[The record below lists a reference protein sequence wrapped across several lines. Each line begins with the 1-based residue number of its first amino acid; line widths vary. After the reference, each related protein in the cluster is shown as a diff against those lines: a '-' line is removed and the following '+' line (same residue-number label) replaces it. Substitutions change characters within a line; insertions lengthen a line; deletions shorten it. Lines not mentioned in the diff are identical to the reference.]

1 MTDPADILPGE
12 LLRIKT
18 EARALA
24 KQRRADAAA
33 RAGHAAAEA
42 VAERVAGL
50 LAGFPLADFPRATV
64 VAGYWPIG
72 TELDVRHTLSHLDLI
87 GFGCAL
93 PVVVAKGEPLVFRTW
108 TPQTPMERSGLGILA
123 PAAAVPEVDPDVLL
137 VPLLAFDRAGYRLGY
152 GAGFYDRTLERLR
165 RSKRVT
171 AIGIG
176 FAGQEVDDV
185 PRDRYDQPL
194 DWLVTENFVLRIAE

>member
-1 MTDPADILPGE
+1 MTGPADISPGE

-18 EARALA
+18 EARAAA
-24 KQRRADAAA
+24 KQRRAEAAA
-33 RAGHAAAEA
+33 SAGHAAAEA
-42 VAERVAGL
+42 VADRVAGL
-50 LAGFPLADFPRATV
+50 LAGGPKTTV

-87 GFGCAL
+87 GYGCAL
-93 PVVVAKGEPLVFRTW
+93 PVVVAKGEPLAFRTW

-123 PAAAVPEVDPDVLL
+123 PAATVPEIDPDVLL
-137 VPLLAFDRAGYRLGY
+137 VPLLSFDSAGYRLGY

-165 RSKRVT
+165 RSKRVV
-171 AIGIG
+171 AIGIA
-176 FAGQEVDDV
+176 FAGQEVDGV

-194 DWLVTENFVLRIAE
+194 DWLVTEKFVLKIAE

>member
-1 MTDPADILPGE
+1 MTDPTE
-12 LLRIKT
+12 LLQIKT
-18 EARALA
+18 EARAQA
-24 KQRRADAAA
+24 KLRRAEAATS
-33 RAGHAAAEA
+33 AGFAAAEA
-42 VAERVAGL
+42 VSERVAAL
-50 LAGFPLADFPRATV
+50 LADFPKTTL

-93 PVVVAKGEPLVFRTW
+93 PVVVAKGEPLTFRTW
-108 TPQTPMERSGLGILA
+108 TPQTPLERSGLGILA
-123 PAAAVPEVDPDVLL
+123 PAATIPEVDPDVLL

-171 AIGIG
+171 AVGIG
-176 FAGQEVDDV
+176 FAGQEVDSV
-185 PRDRYDQPL
+185 PRDQYDQPL
-194 DWLVTENFVLRIAE
+194 DWLVTERFALKIAK

>member
-1 MTDPADILPGE
+1 MTDPAEIPPAE
-12 LLRIKT
+12 LLRIKN

-24 KQRRADAAA
+24 KQCRAEAAA
-33 RAGHAAAEA
+33 LAGHAAAET

-50 LAGFPLADFPRATV
+50 LAGFPKATV

-123 PAAAVPEVDPDVLL
+123 PAATVPEVDPDVLL

-176 FAGQEVDDV
+176 FAGQEVGSV

-194 DWLVTENFVLRIAE
+194 DWLVNENFVLRIAE

>member
-1 MTDPADILPGE
+1 MTDPTE
-12 LLRIKT
+12 LLKIKT
-18 EARALA
+18 EARVLA
-24 KQRRADAAA
+24 KLRRAEAAA
-33 RAGHAAAEA
+33 SNGLAAAEA
-42 VAERVAGL
+42 VSGRVSKL
-50 LAGFPLADFPRATV
+50 LDCSPKTTI

-93 PVVVAKGEPLVFRTW
+93 PVVVAKGEPLTFRTW
-108 TPQTPMERSGLGILA
+108 TPQVPMERSGLGILA
-123 PAAAVPEVDPDVLL
+123 PAATVPEVDPDVLL

-165 RSKRVT
+165 RSKPVM

-176 FAGQEVDDV
+176 FAGQEVDNV

>member
-1 MTDPADILPGE
+1 MTDPAEILQ
-12 LLRIKT
+12 IKT
-18 EARALA
+18 EARAQA
-24 KQRRADAAA
+24 KLRRAEAAA
-33 RAGHAAAEA
+33 SAGHAAAEA
-42 VAERVAGL
+42 VSEWVSKL
-50 LAGFPLADFPRATV
+50 LDYSPKTTI

-93 PVVVAKGEPLVFRTW
+93 PVVVAKGEPLTFRTW

-123 PAAAVPEVDPDVLL
+123 PAATVPEVDPDVLL

-171 AIGIG
+171 AVGIG
-176 FAGQEVDDV
+176 FAGQEVDSV
-185 PRDRYDQPL
+185 PRDQYDQPL
-194 DWLVTENFVLRIAE
+194 DWLVTERFLLKIAEKIS

>member
-1 MTDPADILPGE
+1 M
-12 LLRIKT
+12 
-18 EARALA
+18 
-24 KQRRADAAA
+24 AA
-33 RAGHAAAEA
+33 
-42 VAERVAGL
+42 L
-50 LAGFPLADFPRATV
+50 LAGFPKTTI

-93 PVVVAKGEPLVFRTW
+93 PVVVAKGEPLTFRTW

-123 PAAAVPEVDPDVLL
+123 PAATVPEVDPDVLL

-165 RSKRVT
+165 RSKHVT

-176 FAGQEVDDV
+176 FAGQEVDSV
-185 PRDRYDQPL
+185 PRDQYDQPL
-194 DWLVTENFVLRIAE
+194 DWLVTEQFVLKIAE

>member
-1 MTDPADILPGE
+1 
-12 LLRIKT
+12 
-18 EARALA
+18 
-24 KQRRADAAA
+24 
-33 RAGHAAAEA
+33 
-42 VAERVAGL
+42 
-50 LAGFPLADFPRATV
+50 
-64 VAGYWPIG
+64 
-72 TELDVRHTLSHLDLI
+72 
-87 GFGCAL
+87 
-93 PVVVAKGEPLVFRTW
+93 
-108 TPQTPMERSGLGILA
+108 MERSGLGILA
-123 PAAAVPEVDPDVLL
+123 PAATVPEVDPDVLL

-176 FAGQEVDDV
+176 FAGQEVESV

>member
-1 MTDPADILPGE
+1 MTDPVEIPPAE

-24 KQRRADAAA
+24 KLRRAEAAALAGHDAAQ
-33 RAGHAAAEA
+33 A

-50 LAGFPLADFPRATV
+50 LAGFPKSTV

-87 GFGCAL
+87 GCGCAL
-93 PVVVAKGEPLVFRTW
+93 PVVVAKGEPLAFRTW

-123 PAAAVPEVDPDVLL
+123 PAASVPEVDPDVLL
-137 VPLLAFDRAGYRLGY
+137 VPLLSFDRAGYRLGY

-171 AIGIG
+171 AVGIG

-194 DWLVTENFVLRIAE
+194 DWLVTEKFVLKIAE

>member
-1 MTDPADILPGE
+1 MTDSAE
-12 LLRIKT
+12 LLKIKT

-24 KQRRADAAA
+24 KLRRAEAAA
-33 RAGHAAAEA
+33 SGGLAAAEA
-42 VAERVAGL
+42 VSERVAAL
-50 LAGFPLADFPRATV
+50 LADSPKTTI

-93 PVVVAKGEPLVFRTW
+93 PVVVAKGEPLTFRIW
-108 TPQTPMERSGLGILA
+108 TPQVPMERSGLGILA
-123 PAAAVPEVDPDVLL
+123 PAATVPEVDPDVLL
-137 VPLLAFDRAGYRLGY
+137 VPLLAFDRAGFRLGY

-171 AIGIG
+171 AVGIG
-176 FAGQEVDDV
+176 FAGQEMDSV
-185 PRDRYDQPL
+185 PRDQYDQPL
-194 DWLVTENFVLRIAE
+194 DWLVTERFVLKIAE

>member
-1 MTDPADILPGE
+1 MTDPAE
-12 LLRIKT
+12 LLKIKT

-24 KQRRADAAA
+24 KPRRAEAAA
-33 RAGHAAAEA
+33 SGGLAAAEA
-42 VAERVAGL
+42 VSERVAAL
-50 LAGFPLADFPRATV
+50 LAGFPRTTI

-93 PVVVAKGEPLVFRTW
+93 PAVVSKGEPLIFRAW
-108 TPQTPMERSGLGILA
+108 TPQVPMERSGLGILA
-123 PAAAVPEVDPDVLL
+123 PAATVPEVDPDVLL
-137 VPLLAFDRAGYRLGY
+137 VPLLAFDRAGFRLGY

-176 FAGQEVDDV
+176 FAGQEMDSV
-185 PRDRYDQPL
+185 PRDQYDQPL
-194 DWLVTENFVLRIAE
+194 DWLVTERFVLKIAE

>member
-1 MTDPADILPGE
+1 MTDPAE
-12 LLRIKT
+12 LLKIKT

-24 KQRRADAAA
+24 KLRRAEAAA
-33 RAGHAAAEA
+33 SGGLAATEA
-42 VAERVAGL
+42 VSERVAAL
-50 LAGFPLADFPRATV
+50 LAGFPRTAI

-93 PVVVAKGEPLVFRTW
+93 PVVVAKGEPLTFRIW
-108 TPQTPMERSGLGILA
+108 TPQVPMERSGLGILA
-123 PAAAVPEVDPDVLL
+123 PAATVPEVDPDVLL
-137 VPLLAFDRAGYRLGY
+137 VPLLAFDRAGFRLGY

-176 FAGQEVDDV
+176 FAGQEMDSV
-185 PRDRYDQPL
+185 PRDQYDQPL
-194 DWLVTENFVLRIAE
+194 DWLVTERFVLKIAE

>member
-1 MTDPADILPGE
+1 MTDPAE
-12 LLRIKT
+12 LLKIKT

-24 KQRRADAAA
+24 KLRRAEAAA
-33 RAGHAAAEA
+33 SGGLAATEA
-42 VAERVAGL
+42 VSERVAAL
-50 LAGFPLADFPRATV
+50 LAGSPRTTI

-72 TELDVRHTLSHLDLI
+72 TELAARHTLSHLDLI

-93 PVVVAKGEPLVFRTW
+93 PVVVAKGEPLTFRTW

-123 PAAAVPEVDPDVLL
+123 PAATVPEVDPDVLL

-165 RSKRVT
+165 RVKHVT
-171 AIGIG
+171 AIGVG
-176 FAGQEVDDV
+176 FA
-185 PRDRYDQPL
+185 
-194 DWLVTENFVLRIAE
+194 A

>member
-1 MTDPADILPGE
+1 MTDPAELPSAE

-24 KQRRADAAA
+24 KQRRAEAAA
-33 RAGHAAAEA
+33 SAGHAAAEA

-50 LAGFPLADFPRATV
+50 LAGFPKATV

-93 PVVVAKGEPLVFRTW
+93 PVVVARGEPLVFRTW

-123 PAAAVPEVDPDVLL
+123 PAATVPEVDPDVLL
-137 VPLLAFDRAGYRLGY
+137 APLLAFDRAGYRLGY

-176 FAGQEVDDV
+176 FAGQEVGSV
-185 PRDRYDQPL
+185 PRDQYDQPL
-194 DWLVTENFVLRIAE
+194 DWLVTERFALKIAK

>member
-1 MTDPADILPGE
+1 MTDPAH
-12 LLRIKT
+12 LLKVKT
-18 EARALA
+18 EARAQA
-24 KQRRADAAA
+24 KLRREEVADAA
-33 RAGHAAAEA
+33 GVAAAKA
-42 VAERVAGL
+42 VSERVAAL
-50 LAGFPLADFPRATV
+50 LADFPKHTI

-72 TELDVRHTLSHLDLI
+72 TELDVRHTLSHLDLN

-93 PVVVAKGEPLVFRTW
+93 PAVVSRGEPLAFRTW

-123 PAAAVPEVDPDVLL
+123 PASTVPEVEPDVLL

-165 RSKRVT
+165 RSKPIT

-176 FAGQEVDDV
+176 FAAQEVDSV
-185 PRDRYDQPL
+185 PRDQYDQPL
-194 DWLVTENFVLRIAE
+194 DWLVTERFVLKIVD

>member
-1 MTDPADILPGE
+1 MTDPAE
-12 LLRIKT
+12 LLKIKT

-24 KQRRADAAA
+24 KPRRAEAAA
-33 RAGHAAAEA
+33 SGGLAAAEA
-42 VAERVAGL
+42 VSERVAAL
-50 LAGFPLADFPRATV
+50 LAGFPRTTI

-93 PVVVAKGEPLVFRTW
+93 PIVVAKGEPLVFRTW

-123 PAAAVPEVDPDVLL
+123 PAATVPEVDPDVLL

-176 FAGQEVDDV
+176 FAGQEMDSV
-185 PRDRYDQPL
+185 PRDQYDQPL

>member
-1 MTDPADILPGE
+1 MTGPADISPGE

-18 EARALA
+18 EARAAA
-24 KQRRADAAA
+24 KQRRAEAAA
-33 RAGHAAAEA
+33 SAGHAAAEA

-50 LAGFPLADFPRATV
+50 LAVFPKTTV

-87 GFGCAL
+87 GYGCAL
-93 PVVVAKGEPLVFRTW
+93 PVVVAKGEPLAFRTW

-123 PAAAVPEVDPDVLL
+123 PAATVPEIDPDVLL
-137 VPLLAFDRAGYRLGY
+137 VPLLSFDRAGYRLGY

-165 RSKRVT
+165 RSKRVV
-171 AIGIG
+171 AIGIA
-176 FAGQEVDDV
+176 FAGQEVDGV

-194 DWLVTENFVLRIAE
+194 DWLVTEKFVLKIAE

>member
-1 MTDPADILPGE
+1 MTGPDDVPPGE

-18 EARALA
+18 EARASA
-24 KQRRADAAA
+24 KQRRAEAAA
-33 RAGHAAAEA
+33 SAGHAAAEA

-50 LAGFPLADFPRATV
+50 LAGFPKTTV

-93 PVVVAKGEPLVFRTW
+93 PAVVARGEPLVFRTW

-123 PAAAVPEVDPDVLL
+123 PAATVAEVDPDVLL
-137 VPLLAFDRAGYRLGY
+137 VPLLSFDRAGYRLGY

-176 FAGQEVDDV
+176 FAGQEVDGV
-185 PRDRYDQPL
+185 PRDGYDQPL
-194 DWLVTENFVLRIAE
+194 DWLVTEKFVLKIAE

>member
-1 MTDPADILPGE
+1 MTDPAE
-12 LLRIKT
+12 LLQIKT

-24 KQRRADAAA
+24 KQRRAEAAA
-33 RAGHAAAEA
+33 LAGHAAAEA

-50 LAGFPLADFPRATV
+50 LAGFPKTAI

-123 PAAAVPEVDPDVLL
+123 PAATVPEVDPDVLL

-165 RSKRVT
+165 RSKRVM

-176 FAGQEVDDV
+176 FAGQEVDGV

-194 DWLVTENFVLRIAE
+194 DWLVTENFVVRIAE

>member
-1 MTDPADILPGE
+1 MTDPTE
-12 LLRIKT
+12 LLQIKT
-18 EARALA
+18 EARAQA
-24 KQRRADAAA
+24 KLRRAEAAVS
-33 RAGHAAAEA
+33 AGHAAAEA
-42 VAERVAGL
+42 VSEWVSKL
-50 LAGFPLADFPRATV
+50 LDYSPKTTI

-93 PVVVAKGEPLVFRTW
+93 PVVVAKGEPLTFRTW
-108 TPQTPMERSGLGILA
+108 TPQTLMERSGLGILA
-123 PAAAVPEVDPDVLL
+123 PAATVPEVDPDVLL

-171 AIGIG
+171 AVGIG
-176 FAGQEVDDV
+176 FAGQEVDSV
-185 PRDRYDQPL
+185 PRDQYDQPL
-194 DWLVTENFVLRIAE
+194 DWLVTEQFVLKIAEKIS

>member
-1 MTDPADILPGE
+1 MTDPTE
-12 LLRIKT
+12 LFKLKT
-18 EARALA
+18 EARAQA
-24 KQRRADAAA
+24 KLRRAEAAA
-33 RAGHAAAEA
+33 SAGLAAAEA
-42 VAERVAGL
+42 VSERVAAL
-50 LAGFPLADFPRATV
+50 LTGFPKTTS
-64 VAGYWPIG
+64 VAGYWPVG

-93 PVVVAKGEPLVFRTW
+93 PVVVAKGEPLTFRIW

-123 PAAAVPEVDPDVLL
+123 PAATVPVVDPDVLL

-165 RSKRVT
+165 RSKNVT

-176 FAGQEVDDV
+176 FAGQEVDSV
-185 PRDRYDQPL
+185 PRDQYDQPL
-194 DWLVTENFVLRIAE
+194 DWLVTERFVLKIAE

>member
-1 MTDPADILPGE
+1 MTDPTE
-12 LLRIKT
+12 LLKIKT
-18 EARALA
+18 EARAQA
-24 KQRRADAAA
+24 KLRRAEAAA
-33 RAGHAAAEA
+33 SAGFAAAEA
-42 VAERVAGL
+42 VSERVAAL
-50 LAGFPLADFPRATV
+50 LADFPKTTL

-93 PVVVAKGEPLVFRTW
+93 PVVMAKGEPLTFRTW
-108 TPQTPMERSGLGILA
+108 TPQTLMERSGLGILA
-123 PAAAVPEVDPDVLL
+123 PAATVPEADPDVLL

-165 RSKRVT
+165 RSKHVT

-176 FAGQEVDDV
+176 FAGQEMDSV
-185 PRDRYDQPL
+185 PRDQYDQPL
-194 DWLVTENFVLRIAE
+194 DWLVTERFVLKIAE

>member
-1 MTDPADILPGE
+1 MTDPTE
-12 LLRIKT
+12 LLKIKT
-18 EARALA
+18 EARAQA
-24 KQRRADAAA
+24 KLRRVEAAA
-33 RAGHAAAEA
+33 YAGYAAAEA
-42 VAERVAGL
+42 VSERVAAL
-50 LAGFPLADFPRATV
+50 LAGFPKTTV

-93 PVVVAKGEPLVFRTW
+93 PVVVAKGEPLTFRTW

-123 PAAAVPEVDPDVLL
+123 PAATVPEVDPDVLL

-165 RSKRVT
+165 RSKNVT
-171 AIGIG
+171 AVGIG
-176 FAGQEVDDV
+176 FAGQEVDSV
-185 PRDRYDQPL
+185 PRDQYDQPL
-194 DWLVTENFVLRIAE
+194 DWLVTERFALKIAE